1 MNEKLIFEFLNQGVV
16 MNLVLLPNNIHAA
29 CVVVGVKLLNEK
41 VHRGRSTI
49 LCRMPVRVCYWAA
62 KEPFQPIWQLLSLQ
76 GTPAWPWAEGRQAA
90 SRVLRGHDHPD
101 KPFPPN
107 T

>member
-1 MNEKLIFEFLNQGVV
+1 MNEKLIFEFLNQRVV

-41 VHRGRSTI
+41 VHGGRSTI

-62 KEPFQPIWQLLSLQ
+62 KEPFQPRLAVTLLVGRSSVALGRREAGSKQ
-76 GTPAWPWAEGRQAA
+76 GSQRP
-90 SRVLRGHDHPD
+90 
-101 KPFPPN
+101 
-107 T
+107 